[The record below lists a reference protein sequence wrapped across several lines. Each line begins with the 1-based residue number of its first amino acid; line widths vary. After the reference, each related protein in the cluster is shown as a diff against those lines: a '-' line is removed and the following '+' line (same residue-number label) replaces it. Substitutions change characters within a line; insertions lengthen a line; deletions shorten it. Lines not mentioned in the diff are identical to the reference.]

1 MSVKGADGGRHL
13 QPVATRR
20 GGGRRP
26 APPRS
31 LARPAIPAVRARHR
45 AAARLVQPS
54 RSPRFRS
61 SVGRAG
67 SRPPTPRAGSQ
78 RPVRARCPLFDHAS
92 RREGSRGRSGGSTA
106 PERTFTLADGDPWTK
121 RGQLQP
127 RTEVQILPIAAGRRR
142 GLVTRPPVL
151 RPGLGTD
158 PVKYRVRT
166 KRLVQ
171 VDPAVRRPRARMEPT
186 WRALRRPPGRPG
198 RGPDGADLVGTT
210 TTAREARPRPGWSR
224 PGGHYDDRPGGPA
237 AARMEPTW
245 WALRALLARLGG
257 AGPR

>member
-67 SRPPTPRAGSQ
+67 SRPPTPRAGSR

-127 RTEVQILPIAAGRRR
+127 RTEVQILPIAAGPARPRDAAPGAPPR
-142 GLVTRPPVL
+142 PRDRPCEVPCPHEATRTGRPCRPP
-151 RPGLGTD
+151 
-158 PVKYRVRT
+158 
-166 KRLVQ
+166 
-171 VDPAVRRPRARMEPT
+171 APR
-186 WRALRRPPGRPG
+186 
-198 RGPDGADLVGTT
+198 PDGADLAGTT